1 MWKLAK
7 KERLPRVIGGIMSAE
22 SKSRA
27 RHAFHAVNGLATG
40 SPKEAIMATAAS
52 GKVNSPALEQAR
64 SDALS
69 EILAESWW
77 LVGLRGILGIIFGL
91 ICLLNPTLAVQVFVI
106 LFAAYMLVDGVFA
119 IFSGI
124 KAARNGERWG
134 LFIVEG
140 VVDLAAGAV
149 AVLWPA
155 ITLVALVW
163 VIAVWAIV
171 SGALMLGAAFG
182 LNLNH
187 GRWWLALGG
196 IASII
201 FGILLVI
208 EPLIG
213 AVVLT
218 MWVGAYAIVFGVFL
232 LVLGFQLHSRREEHK
247 RKAPTAAAA
256 KKPDR
261 ARKVPRHEGTPSPSP

>member
-1 MWKLAK
+1 
-7 KERLPRVIGGIMSAE
+7 
-22 SKSRA
+22 
-27 RHAFHAVNGLATG
+27 
-40 SPKEAIMATAAS
+40 MAASTAS
-52 GKVNSPALEQAR
+52 GKGNISAKRAR
-64 SDALS
+64 CDALS
-69 EILAESWW
+69 EVLADNWW
-77 LVGLRGILGIIFGL
+77 AMGLRGILGILFGL
-91 ICLLNPTLAVQVFVI
+91 ICVLTPGVAIQVFVI

-119 IFSGI
+119 IISGI

-134 LFIVEG
+134 LLILEG

-163 VIAVWAIV
+163 LIAVWAIV
-171 SGALMLGAAFG
+171 SGVLMLTAAFK
-182 LNLNH
+182 LNLDH

-196 IASII
+196 IASVI

-218 MWVGAYAIVFGVFL
+218 LWIGAYALVFGIFL
-232 LVLGFQLHSRREEHK
+232 LILAFQLHSKKEEREHK
-247 RKAPTAAAA
+247 APAGAATKKA
-256 KKPDR
+256 
-261 ARKVPRHEGTPSPSP
+261 